1 MKLSPSKFSICF
13 QSRLDNKWL
22 TPFAD
27 KEVIKLAK
35 SGAKRVLVFSPAF
48 VADCLETT
56 VEIGGEFRE
65 LFIENGGTNL
75 DLVPSL
81 NSEDRWIQAVS
92 ELIQKQVVD

>member
-1 MKLSPSKFSICF
+1 MNLDPTKYSICF

-48 VADCLETT
+48 VA
-56 VEIGGEFRE
+56 VEIGGEFKE
-65 LFIENGGTNL
+65 IFMENGGTDL

-81 NSEDRWIQAVS
+81 NTEERWVEAVS
-92 ELIQKQVVD
+92 DLIQKQEV